1 MPSTL
6 SSPPLAISQLLSKFP
21 GAVALKSATAP
32 GNLPFFSYGWL
43 ARGGEGGSGC
53 SWNLLKHNWPTPEIK
68 YNQTRQQLVRD
79 FEQFARSPRM
89 RLQCKKVR
97 YKKGT
102 TSFLGQIK
110 LESIS
115 TTICSPRKLFRR
127 GQNITRRNLPP
138 TVQKY

>member
-1 MPSTL
+1 MPRGRGIC
-6 SSPPLAISQLLSKFP
+6 PLHFRPHRWPFHRL
-21 GAVALKSATAP
+21 SATAP
-32 GNLPFFSYGWL
+32 GNLPFFFLWMVSPG
-43 ARGGEGGSGC
+43 GGSGC
-53 SWNLLKHNWPTPEIK
+53 SWNSLKHNWPTREIK

-79 FEQFARSPRM
+79 FEQFARSPRR

-115 TTICSPRKLFRR
+115 TTICSPRKLFGR
-127 GQNITRRNLPP
+127 GQNITRTNLPP
-138 TVQKY
+138 TV